1 MHNKNRY
8 LCKKEITGR
17 ALLLAVVV
25 AVIGCSKGVLD
36 RKAATEKI
44 NEAFSSQCVRIP
56 VRVGRIG
63 IHCETRTENGKT
75 ENLELN
81 PKYDTAVTMAQAAGY
96 VDVIPDG
103 EGFWKVNLTDPGRVF
118 VQAYHVVPEPP
129 SGSSHCGYQF
139 YPLPLATAH
148 VAEVTGIV
156 FGEKTAQVEFG
167 WNWTLTDL
175 GRELKPDG
183 KIYSGL
189 NDVHRDSLKMWF
201 LANPGPRLQIPV
213 PSDEELRVAHHDTAL
228 FVKYDDGWRLTK

>member
-1 MHNKNRY
+1 MNNKKRY
-8 LCKKEITGR
+8 LYKEEIMGR

-25 AVIGCSKGVLD
+25 VVIGCSKGALD
-36 RKAATEKI
+36 RKTASEKI
-44 NEAFSSQCVRIP
+44 NEAFSSQRARIP

-63 IHCETRTENGKT
+63 IHCETRTENSKT
-75 ENLELN
+75 EDLELS
-81 PKYDTAVTMAQAAGY
+81 PKYDTAVAMAQAAGY

-103 EGFWKVNLTDPGRVF
+103 EGFWKVNLTDPGRAF

-129 SGSSHCGYQF
+129 PGSSHCGYQF
-139 YPLPLATAH
+139 YSLPLATAH

-156 FGEKTAQVEFG
+156 LDEKAAQVEFG

-183 KIYSGL
+183 KIYSAL
-189 NDVHRDSLKMWF
+189 NDVQRDSLKMW
-201 LANPGPRLQIPV
+201 LSANPGPRLQIPV

-228 FVKYDDGWRLTK
+228 FFKYDDGWRLTK